1 MPSPAVSGSST
12 STTRIM
18 PEERE
23 AALELTTMAMVSALG
38 LVVTLLFGREDTE
51 HSDQLGCAA
60 SIFKPSYVS
69 ATM

>member
-38 LVVTLLFGREDTE
+38 LVVTLLFRREDTE
-51 HSDQLGCAA
+51 H
-60 SIFKPSYVS
+60 
-69 ATM
+69 